1 MKLTKSLRYF
11 PKRVFRAETLQY
23 LDRIFLN
30 GGSISEASLVA
41 VDQFVVDC
49 KAANIWTKLIEV
61 GPFAGSNLNA
71 ALVKLAYQ
79 AGGSGVLSNSNF
91 VASDYVETGS
101 SAGLLGD
108 GTKFLNT
115 GVLADSIP
123 AHAHMSFYL
132 REDVVQ
138 TGNRMLMGA
147 LSASDHSW
155 LGALVPGTAGD
166 FRLGGTTTA
175 TGGGAMVKGFYTGS
189 REGPSSVSLYRDG
202 TLLNTN
208 VSGTGAGRPAF
219 AIYLWGHN
227 SSGAATARIS
237 TRGCF
242 YSIGEALNATE
253 VAALNTATRNLQ
265 IALNRNIN

>member
-1 MKLTKSLRYF
+1 MNLTKNLRYV
-11 PKRVFRAETLQY
+11 PRRVYRAETLQY
-23 LDRIFLN
+23 LDRIYLN

-49 KAANIWTKLIEV
+49 KAANIWTKMIEV
-61 GPFAGSNLNA
+61 GPFAGANLNA

-79 AGGSGVLSNSNF
+79 SGGSGVLTNSNF
-91 VASDYVETGS
+91 VSGDYVETGS

-115 GVLADSIP
+115 GVLADSLP
-123 AHAHMSFYL
+123 ANAHMSFYL

-147 LSASDHSW
+147 ASGTDHSW
-155 LGALVPGTAGD
+155 LGSLIPASQVD
-166 FRLGGTTTA
+166 FRCGVTTTVSNA
-175 TGGGAMVKGFYTGS
+175 TAFTKGFYVGS
-189 REGPSSVSLYRDG
+189 RESSTSLSIYRDG
-202 TLLNTN
+202 TSLNTN
-208 VSGTGAGRPAF
+208 VSATGAGRAAF
-219 AIYLWGHN
+219 AMYLWGYN
-227 SSGAATARIS
+227 LSSAATARIA

-242 YSIGEALNATE
+242 YSIGDALTPSE
-253 VAALNTATRNLQ
+253 VTALNTAVRALQ

>member
-1 MKLTKSLRYF
+1 MKLTKNLRYI

-23 LDRIFLN
+23 LDRILLN
-30 GGSISEASLVA
+30 GGAISEASLVA

-61 GPFAGSNLNA
+61 GPFAGANLNA

-79 AGGSGVLSNSNF
+79 VGGSGVLTNSNF
-91 VASDYVETGS
+91 VSGDYVETGS

-115 GVLADSIP
+115 GVLADSLS
-123 AHAHMSFYL
+123 ANAHMSFYL
-132 REDVVQ
+132 REDIAQ

-147 LSASDHSW
+147 LSVSGHSW
-155 LGALVPGTAGD
+155 IGALVPATAADLRIGI
-166 FRLGGTTTA
+166 TTTA
-175 TGGGAMVKGFYTGS
+175 TGGGAIVKGFYTGS
-189 REGPSSVSLYRDG
+189 RESSTSLSLYRDG
-202 TLLNTN
+202 ALINTN
-208 VSGTGAGRPAF
+208 ASSTGAGRPAF
-219 AIYLWGHN
+219 SIYLWGHN
-227 SSGAATARIS
+227 SSGSATARIN

-242 YSIGEALNATE
+242 YSIGDALNATE
-253 VAALNTATRNLQ
+253 VAALNTAVRNLQ